1 MGWVRTTITR
11 GIAGMALP
19 TYRLGNIP
27 GLITTIWDPITNRS
41 TSLNVPV
48 RVTVHIT
55 AVHSSDIYGP
65 GMGPGGSY
73 AHFHNARN
81 GELRQ
86 HQEIHHKTYAT
97 GDSNGHEVSVEDEGV
112 EGDVLTSAQ
121 ILNLGF
127 IFAHC
132 VKYFAVP
139 NRIATFDDPTGL
151 AWHRLGVDG
160 NFGAFDPEDRKTWCR
175 DQTGLYWSNS
185 TGKTCPTD

>member
-1 MGWVRTTITR
+1 
-11 GIAGMALP
+11 
-19 TYRLGNIP
+19 
-27 GLITTIWDPITNRS
+27 
-41 TSLNVPV
+41 
-48 RVTVHIT
+48 
-55 AVHSSDIYGP
+55 
-65 GMGPGGSY
+65 
-73 AHFHNARN
+73 
-81 GELRQ
+81 
-86 HQEIHHKTYAT
+86 

-185 TGKTCPTD
+185 TGKTCPTDNVIDQLDLIFNQAQEFLDDWSNLPDEDGSQWTG